1 MADSNIC
8 FLWFSA
14 ALHPTLWFCK
24 QRKLCWCC
32 WWHTALSSPS
42 CILKCVASGSHLLF
56 CPATSVEF
64 RYEKRF
70 RKAFPRWL
78 LLYVSM
84 VHYCDIS
91 SEGLA
96 EVWHYGLPLWRRDAA
111 MQNSCEWSSWDRT
124 LCQRPCRPHVPSKVS
139 WEKCTQSRRGLSHWW
154 PFLRSYGVT
163 CWWEQL
169 EAGLSMCLQ
178 KSCCRFSQMGGCGFL
193 T

>member
-42 CILKCVASGSHLLF
+42 CILKCMASGSHLLF

-96 EVWHYGLPLWRRDAA
+96 EVWHLVCLFGR
-111 MQNSCEWSSWDRT
+111 ET
-124 LCQRPCRPHVPSKVS
+124 LPCRTAVS
-139 WEKCTQSRRGLSHWW
+139 GALGIGHIVRGLAGPMSPVRFHGRSA
-154 PFLRSYGVT
+154 LRAGEAYHTGDLF
-163 CWWEQL
+163 WEVMVWHAD
-169 EAGLSMCLQ
+169 ESN
-178 KSCCRFSQMGGCGFL
+178 
-193 T
+193 